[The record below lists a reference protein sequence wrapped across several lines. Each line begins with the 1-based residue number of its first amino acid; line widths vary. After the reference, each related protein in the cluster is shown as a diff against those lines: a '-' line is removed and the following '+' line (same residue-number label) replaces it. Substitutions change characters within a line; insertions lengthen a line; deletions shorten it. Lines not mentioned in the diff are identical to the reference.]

1 MIWYVKTNGKFRGG
15 VIIVKVVLYGFGKL
29 GKRVYASLINNK
41 DIELVGIVDNAV
53 SEGGGEKC

>member
-1 MIWYVKTNGKFRGG
+1 M
-15 VIIVKVVLYGFGKL
+15 KVVLYGFGKL

-53 SEGGGEKC
+53 SEGGRKMLMI